1 MLIRPPGKQGQSIC
15 VIEYRKRQMHNSP
28 TQILKE
34 KNLHASATVRKAV
47 GGYPS
52 FGTVMKDNS
61 GAGPGFDALRIVLA
75 LVILTYH
82 SFLLASE
89 PAGFAFISQYF
100 YHFIIAL
107 VPMFFCLSGF
117 LVTGSALRTRSVR
130 VFLTYRGL
138 RIFPALVVEVTLC
151 AILLGPF
158 MTSFPLSE
166 YFTTKQ
172 FFTYFG
178 NIIGVVRMELPGVFL
193 DNPHPKIV
201 NGSLWTLQPEFYCYL
216 IMAALMAS
224 TLVYRRKWY
233 SWSFVIATVLLSALN
248 ARYGYGNPGD
258 LFPPNVIIYY
268 FFVGIAAYHWRDHI
282 PMHPLLFVLGLILAY
297 FMLAQ
302 QGLVYLAAIPVTYC
316 TIYAGMLKLPRIPLL
331 QNGDYSYGIY
341 LLHFPVLQS
350 LAHLVPA
357 LREWWMLLLLAAP
370 LTALLAAIS
379 WHGIEKPA
387 LRLKKR
393 ILPGQAAP
401 LNMPAVQPTGS

>member
-1 MLIRPPGKQGQSIC
+1 MNAHLKKQ
-15 VIEYRKRQMHNSP
+15 VMNESP
-28 TQILKE
+28 TPALE
-34 KNLHASATVRKAV
+34 KGTRRTSAAV
-47 GGYPS
+47 HKFFGDTRS
-52 FGTVMKDNS
+52 FDTVMQENR
-61 GAGPGFDALRIVLA
+61 GAGPGFDAMRIALA

-82 SFLLASE
+82 SFLLADNH
-89 PAGFAFISQYF
+89 AGYAFINQYF
-100 YHFIIAL
+100 YLFVIAL

-151 AILLGPF
+151 AILLGPV
-158 MTSFPLSE
+158 MTSLPLAE

-193 DNPHPKIV
+193 DNPYPKVV

-224 TLVYRRKWY
+224 TLVYRRTWY
-233 SWSFVIATVLLSALN
+233 TWSFVLATALLTILN
-248 ARYGYGNPGD
+248 TRYGYGNPGD

-268 FFVGIAAYHWRDHI
+268 FFVGIAAYHWRQYI
-282 PMHPLLFVLGLILAY
+282 PAHPLLFVVCLLLASA
-297 FMLAQ
+297 MLAQ

-316 TIYAGMLKLPRIPLL
+316 TLYVGMLRLPRIPLL
-331 QNGDYSYGIY
+331 QNGDYSYGLY
-341 LLHFPVLQS
+341 LLHFPILQS
-350 LAHLVPA
+350 LAHLLPS
-357 LREWWMLLLLAAP
+357 LREWWMLLLLATP
-370 LTALLAAIS
+370 LTVLLAALS
-379 WHGIEKPA
+379 WHAIEKPA

-393 ILPGQAAP
+393 ILPGAAAP
-401 LNMPAVQPTGS
+401 RAMPVAQPTSS